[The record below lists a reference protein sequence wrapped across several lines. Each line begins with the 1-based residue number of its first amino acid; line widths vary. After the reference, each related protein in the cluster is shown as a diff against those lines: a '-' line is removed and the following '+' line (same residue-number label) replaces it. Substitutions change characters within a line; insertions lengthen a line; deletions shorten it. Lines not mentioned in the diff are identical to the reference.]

1 MSEGTIAGSK
11 DVRYGLGVM
20 LVFVA
25 IALLLAIVG

>member
-1 MSEGTIAGSK
+1 MSEGTIAGNK

-20 LVFVA
+20 LACVV